1 MTDHGSSRLEEDPIC
16 SRLGKVSTKA
26 GLFTVL
32 AIDHVGSFAQTV
44 RPDRPDSMTGAQ
56 IVEAKHPIIAA
67 LGPISRAVLIDPAYL
82 AVRSSAGKGEGALT
96 DLGLIVGIEDGD
108 YADVLTTPRLLAGWN
123 AERAAELGADA
134 VKISMYF
141 DPRGDSSAAEA
152 FVTEVVD
159 QCRKADVPLFC
170 EPLALYQAPEERA
183 NAVLEGVRRFGGLGA
198 DVLKLQFPALPEAS
212 EDRAVWD
219 QACAEINRLSPVPW
233 VILSE
238 GGDYGLFRDQV
249 EIAGRAGA
257 SGFLGG
263 RAIWRE
269 MATDRSRTR
278 EAQDRL
284 TELSEVAHAHG
295 IGWRASRAERRVRP
309 IGG

>member
-1 MTDHGSSRLEEDPIC
+1 MTDPGSSRPEEDGIE
-16 SRLGKVSTKA
+16 SRLGKVATRA

-67 LGPISRAVLIDPAYL
+67 LGPISRAILIDPGYL
-82 AVRSSAGKGEGALT
+82 SVCSSEGKGEAAWA

-108 YADVLTTPRLLAGWN
+108 YADVRTNPRLLSGWN

-141 DPRGDSSAAEA
+141 DPRVDNTAAEV

-159 QCRKADVPLFC
+159 QCRKTGLPLFC
-170 EPLALYQAPEERA
+170 EPLALYQAPEERV
-183 NAVLEGVRRFGGLGA
+183 NAVLEGVRRFGDLGS
-198 DVLKLQFPALPEAS
+198 DVLKLQFPVLPEVS
-212 EDRAVWD
+212 EDRDVWG
-219 QACAEINRLSPVPW
+219 QACAEISRLSPVPW

-238 GGDYGLFRDQV
+238 GSDYGLFRDQV

-269 MATDRSRTR
+269 MATDRSRTQ

-284 TELSEVAHAHG
+284 IELSEVAHTHG
-295 IGWRASRAERRVRP
+295 VAWPASRSERTVRP
-309 IGG
+309 IR